1 MAAFE
6 PILSGVPGLDQALD
20 HIRLGDNVV
29 WRVSCVD
36 DFRHFAE
43 PYIQQAI
50 RDKRNLIY
58 IRFAQHKELIPE
70 CPEVKRYTLDPNV
83 GFEPFTIEV
92 HNIAEREGYDAFY
105 VFDCLSELQ
114 VAWAA
119 DLMMGNFFQVTC
131 TYLFQLDTVA
141 YFPVIRGRHAHE
153 TIDRIRATTQLLLDV
168 YHHGDD
174 WYVQPLKAWER
185 HSPTMFQPHKF
196 QGEELVPLTDG
207 HAMAAFNRMR
217 EEMPDTVQHLD
228 SWERFFM
235 LAHMKF
241 EQNILSQQ
249 DIDAMCRMIMTRD
262 DRMVS
267 LIQKHFR
274 AEDYFKIRNRMIGS
288 GNIGGKA
295 CGMLLSRRIVKNAMT
310 DYAEHF
316 EPHDSFFIGSDV
328 FYTYVV
334 TNQCWNMRILQKTDD
349 GYFTAAAELKERLF
363 SGVFPQEIEM
373 RFREMLDYYQAQ
385 GLLELCPEEEL

>member
-1 MAAFE
+1 
-6 PILSGVPGLDQALD
+6 
-20 HIRLGDNVV
+20 
-29 WRVSCVD
+29 
-36 DFRHFAE
+36 
-43 PYIQQAI
+43 
-50 RDKRNLIY
+50 
-58 IRFAQHKELIPE
+58 
-70 CPEVKRYTLDPNV
+70 
-83 GFEPFTIEV
+83 
-92 HNIAEREGYDAFY
+92 
-105 VFDCLSELQ
+105 
-114 VAWAA
+114 
-119 DLMMGNFFQVTC
+119 MMGNFFQVTC
-131 TYLFQLDTVA
+131 PYLFQLDTVA

-373 RFREMLDYYQAQ
+373 RFREMLDYY
-385 GLLELCPEEEL
+385 